1 MKRFI
6 LAAALL
12 AGATVSLTDVAVA
25 IAQPAAAIGK
35 PLPDSTMPSGTVSV
49 RVVAGAPS
57 SAVIGTDVTLLVNG
71 QPRTAR
77 TDSSG
82 RAAFPG
88 LPVGATVQAKA
99 LDAESKETAS
109 EAFAVPPAGGVRVML
124 TTKPFASAMTMPPAA
139 GGAAGAPD
147 ARQMSGQPRPDRE
160 VPAATYLVRL
170 TYNNLAIVGG
180 KSTDAEP
187 PVGEGVTLVG
197 YGFDEKVETR
207 VTKVDATGYA
217 KFENLDVSGGT
228 VYFALARLPRGGGT
242 DRLASVP
249 VQLEPQVG
257 AKLILSGEKR
267 ASDAP
272 PVDELAGPTTAA
284 PAAGKIKV
292 TLDGYPTDLSEIVLI
307 DAVTKAVV
315 AKGKPAVAPPDPS
328 KVDGGADFQPAS
340 DLPAGTLDIKV
351 HGGAG
356 GQDAPLPDITVH
368 VVPVGS
374 TNLAEGLTSKTG
386 ADGTVR
392 MAVPKDKPQRVLFK
406 VNGKELASGELDL
419 SKSGGKLDVIARWE
433 AEGRPEIVFDV
444 PYDPAHVLYAETRQQ
459 SPLTKQVELYR
470 SMPFQTVETAGAHV
484 SISVLPRI
492 LFRFSLQSFV
502 EDEIFAVRGMWRIDN
517 NSWIP
522 YRDTPDGLVIRA
534 PKNHV
539 GGVVGDQ
546 FQHLVSVA
554 QGEGFRIVR
563 PLAPG
568 PTQFEAGFSIY
579 TEDGKLDWHLDLPLG
594 AFQSGIQIRH
604 FEGMDVRL
612 PSGAQ
617 GRLETGR
624 TGTQWYVID
633 DIMIP
638 TQQSMQMTITGLP
651 AHPAWKKWLPRIVGL
666 AVIAIMLGGLAY
678 ALAFRRDPRRATQT
692 ARRAEL
698 MNELVELEKTGTD
711 PRRREQVLAELERL
725 WE

>member
-1 MKRFI
+1 VKRFI
-6 LAAALL
+6 LAAML
-12 AGATVSLTDVAVA
+12 AGAAVSLGDVAVTS
-25 IAQPAAAIGK
+25 AQPAAAIGK
-35 PLPDSTMPSGTVSV
+35 PLPDSTMPSGSISV

-57 SAVIGTDVTLLVNG
+57 SPVIGTDVTLIVNG

-82 RAAFPG
+82 RAAFAG
-88 LPVGATVQAKA
+88 LPVGASVQAKA
-99 LDAESKETAS
+99 LDAESKETVS
-109 EAFAVPPAGGVRVML
+109 ETFAVPAAGGVRVML

-139 GGAAGAPD
+139 GGAGAPD

-160 VPAATYLVRL
+160 VAAGTYLVRL
-170 TYNNLAIVGG
+170 TYNNLQIKDG

-187 PVGEGVTLVG
+187 PVGEAVTLVG
-197 YGFDEKVETR
+197 YSFDDSVATR
-207 VTKVDATGYA
+207 VTKVDAAGYA
-217 KFENLDVSGGT
+217 TFDGLDVSGGT
-228 VYFALARLPRGGGT
+228 VYFALARLPRHGGV
-242 DRLASVP
+242 DRLSSVP
-249 VQLEPQVG
+249 VQLETQVG
-257 AKLILSGEKR
+257 AKLILSGDKR
-267 ASDAP
+267 TSDAP
-272 PVDELAGPTTAA
+272 AVDELAGPNTAPPA
-284 PAAGKIKV
+284 PGKIRI
-292 TLDGYPTDLSEIVLI
+292 TLDGYPTDLSEIVLV
-307 DAVTKAVV
+307 DAVTKAIV

-328 KVDGGADFQPAS
+328 KVEGGSEFQPAT
-340 DLPAGTLDIKV
+340 DLPAGTLDIKI

-374 TNLAEGLTSKTG
+374 TNIAEGLTSKTG

-392 MAVPKDKPQRVLFK
+392 MAVPKDKPQRVLFT
-406 VNGKELASGELDL
+406 VNGKELASNELDL
-419 SKSGGKLDVIARWE
+419 SKSGGRLDVIARWE
-433 AEGRPEIVFDV
+433 AEGRPEVVFDV
-444 PYDPAHVLYAETRQQ
+444 PYNAAQVLYAETHQA
-459 SPLTKQVELYR
+459 SPLTKKVELYR

-492 LFRFSLQSFV
+492 LFRFSLQSFI

-522 YRDTPDGLVIRA
+522 YRDTPDGMVIRA
-534 PKNHV
+534 PKDHV

-563 PLAPG
+563 PLPPG

-604 FEGMDVRL
+604 SPGMDVKL

-617 GRLETGR
+617 GRLETAR
-624 TGTQWYVID
+624 SGTQWYVID

-651 AHPAWKKWLPRIVGL
+651 AHPKWKKWLPRIVGL
-666 AVIAIMLGGLAY
+666 AVVAIMLGGLAA
-678 ALAFRRDPRRATQT
+678 ALAFRRDPKRAAQATRRS
-692 ARRAEL
+692 EL
-698 MNELVELEKTGTD
+698 MTELVELEKTGKD
-711 PRRREQVLAELERL
+711 PKRREQVLAELERL